1 MDETTKELLS
11 RYKFKWADTWDKV
24 KELVSYCKQ
33 TGYFSHDWETSGHH
47 PSHPDGYPTILS
59 VAFQPYSS
67 YVVPIGHFD
76 SVFRENDEYIK
87 VIKYIGR
94 ELVQNSRI
102 TKVMHNAKFEME
114 WWAKYGIKCRG
125 VVLDTMLLKYTLNE
139 EKPHGLKPLVEIF
152 FPEWSG
158 YSIKGEDSD
167 KSREELVKFWS
178 NVPLDT
184 LSPYCALDSD
194 LCLRLAIMLEPKVIK
209 GGFYYL
215 YRNLLEMA
223 TYNLAEV
230 EMRGYHVD
238 VGYLDGLVSSY
249 QDKISTLENK
259 MRSVPSL
266 VRFEKRKSVR
276 VKKELLAD
284 LLKQKEALLEE
295 LDEIE
300 GNSSADNKVAS
311 GIRRK
316 ITNIEKKYS
325 NYAIGQGYTK
335 KDLGRME
342 PINMKSPK
350 QLIEFLFSEKGLGLP
365 ILSYTT
371 DKKTKKETKTPA
383 TDEETLLEL
392 KNIDTSGFID
402 ALLEYRQAT
411 KLYSTYVIG
420 IRDKLNPDNTLHGS
434 FLVHGTVTGR
444 LSSTNPNLQNMPRD
458 TTSSDIKHMFIC
470 PPGKVMMQL
479 DYSQAE
485 LRVASAWAQE
495 KQMLEWFRTNKDVH
509 LSTCLK
515 KYHAED
521 KYDEVK
527 KILDAE
533 DGSDKYV
540 TWKTRRKQ
548 AKTINFGILYGQ
560 TAKKLSN
567 SLSSPGNPVS
577 VEEAQEF
584 LDDWFKT
591 FPKMAKWITKV
602 QRDAETNGYVRSP
615 FGRKRRL
622 PWARRKREDFNKYL
636 KALRDAVNAPVQG
649 TASDYALFSSIL
661 IRERIMRGQLPKS
674 ISQIGTIHDS
684 IMFYL
689 DPKDMNP
696 KVVKQLFDICNNP
709 DTKKYFGFTL
719 KGITMKVDFELG
731 LRWNKLKGYHEDLK
745 YEEVYKECYQPNW
758 WENKETKENLAS

>member
-1 MDETTKELLS
+1 MDEVTKELLG

-24 KELVSYCKQ
+24 EELVSYCKK
-33 TGYFSHDWETSGHH
+33 TGYFAHDWETSGHH

-67 YVVPIGHFD
+67 YVVPIGHFE
-76 SVFRENDEYIK
+76 SVFRKDDEYIK

-94 ELVQNSRI
+94 ELVQNARI

-139 EKPHGLKPLVEIF
+139 ERPHGLKPLAEIF

-158 YSIKGEDSD
+158 YSIKGEESD
-167 KSREELVKFWS
+167 RTREELIKFWS
-178 NVPLDT
+178 NIPIDVLA
-184 LSPYCALDSD
+184 PYCALDSD
-194 LCLRLAIMLEPKVIK
+194 LCLRLAIMLEPKVME

-223 TYNLAEV
+223 IYNLAEV

-238 VGYLDGLVSSY
+238 RGYLDDLVVSY
-249 QDKISTLENK
+249 QDKIDTLESK
-259 MRSVPSL
+259 MRTVPSL
-266 VRFEKRKSVR
+266 IKFEKNKFKR
-276 VKKELLAD
+276 VKKQLLD
-284 LLKQKEALLEE
+284 GLLEQKEILLNE
-295 LDEIE
+295 LDNTE
-300 GNSSADNKVAS
+300 DPKVAAS
-311 GIRRK
+311 IRRK
-316 ITNIEKKYS
+316 ITNIDKKYG
-325 NYAIGQGYTK
+325 NYAIGQGYIKNDLK
-335 KDLGRME
+335 KME
-342 PINMKSPK
+342 PINMKSAK
-350 QLIEFLFSEKGLGLP
+350 QLIEFLFSKKGLGLP
-365 ILSYTT
+365 ILKYTT

-392 KNIDTSGFID
+392 KNLDNSGFIE
-402 ALLEYRQAT
+402 ALLSYRQAT

-434 FLVHGTVTGR
+434 FLIHGTVTGR
-444 LSSTNPNLQNMPRD
+444 LSSTDPNLQNMPRD
-458 TTSSDIKHMFIC
+458 TTASDIKKMFIC

-495 KQMLEWFRTNKDVH
+495 KQMLEWFKTGRDVH

-521 KYDEVK
+521 KYEEVK
-527 KILDAE
+527 KILEEE
-533 DGSDKYV
+533 DGSELYK
-540 TWKTRRKQ
+540 TWKRRRKQ

-560 TAKKLSN
+560 TARKLSN
-567 SLSSPGNPVS
+567 SLSEPGNPVS
-577 VEEAQEF
+577 MEEAQEF
-584 LDDWFKT
+584 LDDWFET
-591 FPKMAKWITKV
+591 FPDMARWIRKV
-602 QRDAETNGYVRSP
+602 QKDAETKGYVRSP

-622 PWARRKREDFNKYL
+622 PWAKRKREDFNKYL
-636 KALRDAVNAPVQG
+636 KSLRDAVNAPVQG

-661 IRERIMRGQLPKS
+661 IRERIMRGELPSS
-674 ISQIGTIHDS
+674 IEQIGTIHDS

-696 KVVKQLFDICNNP
+696 KVVNQLFQICNNP
-709 DTKKYFGFTL
+709 DTKKYFGFAL

-731 LRWNKLKGYHEDLK
+731 LRWADLKGYHEDLK

-758 WENKETKENLAS
+758 WEKRETKENLVA